1 MEELDDLF
9 NGGLDDKM
17 DFLNEQKNKS
27 VNDGLYKIDMKLVKD
42 KKKGWKSVVR
52 FLPNLTKDGKV
63 SQSVIEKQSHYVNIK
78 EPRELSGMFDSPRN
92 FNESCPLTTLY
103 YNMQNS
109 KNAILIE
116 KSKQLQYSKKY
127 YAYVL
132 VIEDEQQPHLQGTIQ
147 IYQFGKTI
155 KDKISAEKSG
165 EISGMPCNVF
175 DLTKGKDFVIIAKE
189 IQTGNEIYPDYK
201 MSTFKPETTT
211 LPIYIKE
218 KGVFKNIPLDANGK
232 VEPKF
237 QSKIK
242 EFLLDREHNLEEFA
256 PKRLTEEQQ
265 AKINEIT
272 QFLTGKVSSSY
283 AKAQGTTPTSSDFD
297 FEDNFNENPMQS
309 GGGTNAGII
318 QDEDDFFND

>member
-1 MEELDDLF
+1 
-9 NGGLDDKM
+9 M
-17 DFLNEQKNKS
+17 DFLNEQRGKS
-27 VNDGLYKIDMKLVKD
+27 ANDGLYKIDMKLVKD
-42 KKKGWKSVVR
+42 KKKGWRSVVR

-78 EPRELSGMFDSPRN
+78 EPRELSGVFDSPRN

-109 KNAILIE
+109 NNAILME

-132 VIEDEQQPHLQGTIQ
+132 VLEDEQQPHLQGTIQ

-189 IQTGNEIYPDYK
+189 IQTGNETYPDYK
-201 MSTFKPETTT
+201 MSMFKPETTS
-211 LPIYIKE
+211 LPIYDKE
-218 KGVFKNIPLDANGK
+218 KGVFRNIPVGVDGK
-232 VEPKF
+232 VEPKI
-237 QSKIK
+237 QIKIK
-242 EFLLDREHNLEEFA
+242 DFLLNREHDLEEFA
-256 PKRLTEEQQ
+256 AKRLTDEQQ

-272 QFLTGKVSSSY
+272 QFLTGKVSTSY
-283 AKAQGTTPTSSDFD
+283 AKAQGSVTPTTSDFD
-297 FEDNFNENPMQS
+297 FKDNFDNNPMHS
-309 GGGTNAGII
+309 GNDNITGII
-318 QDEDDFFND
+318 QDEDDFFNS